1 MIAEHL
7 FSSLH
12 FIDLHPFSQI
22 TLLPHRQNKTQN
34 VPIVNEAQEKY

>member
-1 MIAEHL
+1 MIAEKK

-22 TLLPHRQNKTQN
+22 TLLPHSQNKTQN
-34 VPIVNEAQEKY
+34 VLIVNEAQDKY